1 MSNKVHGFI
10 PVLTAVSINIFI
22 TAIKFIGFF
31 LSGSGA
37 MFSEAVHSLAD
48 AGNQALL
55 LVGIKRSQK
64 KPDGRFHYGY
74 GQERFF
80 WALVS
85 ACGIF
90 FVGAGVTVYHGFTAL
105 FSHEKP
111 EINSITFLILAIS
124 LILEAI
130 SLRTA
135 LKELKEKGNDTLLNS
150 IKKGDPST
158 LAVLYEDGVAL
169 LGIILAFISILL
181 VQITG
186 NYLWDAWGS
195 IIIGFLLGGIALVL
209 ANINRIYLIELAMP
223 EELSQKAL
231 EILYASRAVSRVVE
245 FRSSTVGI
253 DEYRVRCEIAFNAAA
268 LNLKTPLEY
277 PLQSVITLIGEEV
290 DLLKL
295 EICRNIPCIKH
306 LVIEISS

>member
-1 MSNKVHGFI
+1 MSEKVHGFI
-10 PVLTAVSINIFI
+10 PVLTAVLINIFI
-22 TAIKFIGFF
+22 TVIKFVGFF
-31 LSGSGA
+31 MSGSGA

-64 KPDGRFHYGY
+64 KPDSRFHYGY

-90 FVGAGVTVYHGFTAL
+90 FVGAGVTVYHGFHAL
-105 FSHEKP
+105 LLQERP
-111 EINSITFLILAIS
+111 EISNATFLILAVS
-124 LILEAI
+124 LILEAV
-130 SLRTA
+130 SFRTA
-135 LKELKEKGNDTLLNS
+135 LHELKEKGNGSLWNS

-181 VQITG
+181 VQLTG

-195 IIIGFLLGGIALVL
+195 IIIGFLLGGVAIVL
-209 ANINRIYLIELAMP
+209 ANINRTYLIELAMP
-223 EELSQKAL
+223 EELSQKTL
-231 EILYASRAVSRVVE
+231 EILHSSEAVSKVAD
-245 FRSSTVGI
+245 FRSSTIGI

-268 LNLKTPLEY
+268 LKFEGKINHTVQNIIDMAGEEIDNLK
-277 PLQSVITLIGEEV
+277 
-290 DLLKL
+290 K
-295 EICRNIPCIKH
+295 EIQKSIPGIKH
-306 LVIEISS
+306 LVIEISR